1 MIGYLTDGRIKVDY
15 LAEPPGG
22 PLVRVAAGAGGVA
35 VLRNAFDQLAGGE
48 PVVAIES
55 MEVASLSSIE
65 FRQGAR
71 GGLHSAAP
79 GRLVFDGGRAQWETR
94 GRLLAPLT
102 QSAEGLQYL
111 DYEGGSE
118 MGAVVT
124 TYPDGTF

>member
-1 MIGYLTDGRIKVDY
+1 MTRGRIKVDY

-22 PLVRVAAGAGGVA
+22 PLVRFAAGAEGVA

-48 PVVAIES
+48 LVVAIEG
-55 MEVASLSSIE
+55 MELDGLSSIE

-79 GRLVFDGGRAQWETR
+79 GRLVFDGDRVQWETR
-94 GRLLAPLT
+94 ARLLDPLT
-102 QSAEGLQYL
+102 QSAEGFQYL
-111 DYEGGSE
+111 DYEGGSDL
-118 MGAVVT
+118 GAVVT